1 MESRGRKSAVAKAA
15 TAAKVPA
22 KRTKKSIFPPSPLT
36 TAEQEVWD
44 RVIADEPAGAFTP
57 EHADL
62 LVNYCRHVVQATVI
76 STLISN
82 VKPKMLESD
91 EGLARYSKLLDMRE
105 KEVRSASS
113 LATRLRITRQATYDP
128 KTLTRAK
135 KNQTGKGSKPWEID
149 AADEET

>member
-1 MESRGRKSAVAKAA
+1 MERRGRKSAVAKAA
-15 TAAKVPA
+15 SAAKVPA
-22 KRTKKSIFPPSPLT
+22 KRTKKSIFPPVPLT
-36 TAEQEVWD
+36 APEQEVWD

-76 STLISN
+76 SSLISAT
-82 VKPKMLESD
+82 KPKTLESD
-91 EGLARYSKLLDMRE
+91 EGIARYSKLLDMRE

-135 KNQTGKGSKPWEID
+135 KNQSGKGAKPWEID
-149 AADEET
+149 AA

>member
-1 MESRGRKSAVAKAA
+1 MERRGRKSAVAKSAS
-15 TAAKVPA
+15 AAKVPA
-22 KRTKKSIFPPSPLT
+22 KRTKKGIFPPVLLT
-36 TAEQEVWD
+36 APEQEVWD

-76 STLISN
+76 SSLISAT
-82 VKPKMLESD
+82 KPKTLESD
-91 EGLARYSKLLDMRE
+91 EGIARYSKLLDMRE

-135 KNQTGKGSKPWEID
+135 KNQTGKGEKPWEID
-149 AADEET
+149 AA